1 MQSTAEKYCAN
12 AKASQIAKLNEE
24 KYVIYVITRMCS
36 ILYLIRFLSVMT
48 SVRLFNGSRYDFSQ
62 FGHGPLLSVYY
73 RHTRTVENEF
83 ATRFSGWT
91 SCKSNCGAIRLIPLD
106 TPENHRFYC
115 TKPNATKT
123 NKKHNGK
130 TNEKPNWNN
139 NCKKPA
145 TKS

>member
-1 MQSTAEKYCAN
+1 
-12 AKASQIAKLNEE
+12 
-24 KYVIYVITRMCS
+24 MCS

-115 TKPNATKT
+115 SKPKVQRKQTKNTM
-123 NKKHNGK
+123 GK
-130 TNEKPNWNN
+130 RMKSPTETTTVK
-139 NCKKPA
+139 NCNQKLVSA
-145 TKS
+145 IQNQTIIISAVGI